1 MVLVQAGKPENE
13 SDNVE
18 FKIVSTRKKQ
28 TADGEE
34 GLNAFE
40 SGDGIDLFLP
50 ELIRIT
56 PTDAMFVNASDE
68 TDEVEK
74 KDRKPVVIDVV
85 TDQSVRFNV
94 PDGMILEI
102 DLSDLPA
109 DQGAREQEIRNRVRN
124 LIREITS
131 DGNDANIVDAERDAL
146 SDAIIKNITQ
156 IVMVQMDEALRVQS
170 NSTLLIESG
179 GSDEPEKPFSI
190 PDVINSIFDIVQPT
204 TNQPATTGAD
214 LNVLTSRPEF
224 TSRATNKLGDD
235 EEKGGESSLSTT
247 NPLITAATT
256 PGSVL
261 TDIEERQSEVLSSI
275 KPVSVTTS
283 STSSTTVKSVTPP
296 SSTPADVR
304 PTSEVQPEQVNNVI
318 NNVKKTISEIIK
330 DVLEGANDDTNTD
343 DILESIVSRVP
354 PGIKIMTAGL
364 NGEDLRKQVTKS
376 VSDILSEKAAD
387 QVKSRGDK
395 EGRREDDTLKKEDER
410 KTKETENEEKSEDV
424 PVSIS
429 ESSVTRQPAKS
440 YRTEESSERTSASG
454 QKAFEA
460 VTLPSIVTLPV
471 SSSSTQEPDKQPVV
485 TLQPVDNENDDELI
499 LAAPSA
505 DESTKF
511 IDLPLPALFPDIAVA
526 SNEIENAQDDK
537 DKEEDSAEV
546 TGLVLNLRPRTTTP
560 DPLWAIVLTA
570 SPEDNDIEN
579 SEPDK
584 TNSTSNIIQDGRI
597 FADTSNS
604 GVVKAKVVEDTNFL
618 ARSIREQASIGVP
631 AIISIV
637 IGVLALLCFSLMVF
651 LAMARRRRQMEAIG
665 APSSTG
671 YTSTA
676 RYRLDK
682 DVSLLMFL
690 IMFLLSPDTGNSSTI
705 TDMKPAYMEEL
716 SPNVSS
722 FDLQKTEVVIPMDG
736 HLTIIGSYE
745 EFLDVPTGARPN
757 LLQSLP
763 VSPLAS
769 FTEGSVPPTQEMNDP
784 ELAFAPSYRPELML

>member
-68 TDEVEK
+68 TGELEN

-109 DQGAREQEIRNRVRN
+109 DQAAREQEIRNRVRN

-204 TNQPATTGAD
+204 TNQLATTSAD

-283 STSSTTVKSVTPP
+283 TTTVKSVTPP
-296 SSTPADVR
+296 SSTPADVK

-387 QVKSRGDK
+387 QVKNRSDK
-395 EGRREDDTLKKEDER
+395 EGRREEDTLKKEDER
-410 KTKETENEEKSEDV
+410 KTKGTENEEKSEDV

-440 YRTEESSERTSASG
+440 YRTEESSERTNASG

-485 TLQPVDNENDDELI
+485 TLQPVDNENDVELVP
-499 LAAPSA
+499 APPSP

-526 SNEIENAQDDK
+526 SNEVENPEDAK

-570 SPEDNDIEN
+570 SPEANDIEN

-584 TNSTSNIIQDGRI
+584 TNNTSNIIQDGRI

-676 RYRLDK
+676 RYR
-682 DVSLLMFL
+682 
-690 IMFLLSPDTGNSSTI
+690 
-705 TDMKPAYMEEL
+705 
-716 SPNVSS
+716 
-722 FDLQKTEVVIPMDG
+722 
-736 HLTIIGSYE
+736 
-745 EFLDVPTGARPN
+745 
-757 LLQSLP
+757 
-763 VSPLAS
+763 
-769 FTEGSVPPTQEMNDP
+769 
-784 ELAFAPSYRPELML
+784 